1 MITAETKKSVVS
13 EHRTHATD
21 TGSPQ
26 IQVAMLTT
34 RIQELTDHLKTHPKD
49 NHSRRGLLQ
58 MVGKRKKILKYLRD
72 TDGEA
77 YLELIAKLGLRR

>member
-1 MITAETKKSVVS
+1 MITAETKKGVTS

-26 IQVAMLTT
+26 IQIAVLTA
-34 RIQELTDHLKTHPKD
+34 RVRELTDHLKTHPKD
-49 NHSRRGLLQ
+49 NHSRRGLIQ
-58 MVGKRKKILKYLRD
+58 MVGRRKKLLTYLRD

>member
-1 MITAETKKSVVS
+1 MITTETKKGVIS

-26 IQVAMLTT
+26 VQIAMLTT
-34 RIQELTDHLKTHPKD
+34 RIQELTGHLKTHPKD

-58 MVGKRKKILKYLRD
+58 MVGKRKKLLKYLRD

-77 YLELIAKLGLRR
+77 YLELIARLGLRR